1 MPASLASTDT
11 PQHIPVIIVGG
22 GQGGLSLS
30 HLLQQ
35 QGIGHLIL
43 EKHRIAQSWRN
54 ERWDSFCLVTP
65 NRQCR
70 LPGFRYTHEY
80 GGTDP
85 HGFMLKDE
93 IVAFLEA
100 YAKRVD
106 PPIREGVTVTR
117 VATFSRRFCVET
129 SDVTYTAD
137 KVIIAISG
145 YHTPIVPRV
154 APPCPAA
161 CRRSILST
169 IATRRTCPR
178 AACWWSAR
186 ASRAARSPRICCWPG
201 GRCIWRWA
209 MHRARRANIADGI
222 PPTGW
227 RRWAITTCPSPIILP
242 ARRSAR
248 TRTII

>member
-1 MPASLASTDT
+1 
-11 PQHIPVIIVGG
+11 VGG

-117 VATFSRRFCVET
+117 GGHVLKAVLSWRPAT
-129 SDVTYTAD
+129 
-137 KVIIAISG
+137 
-145 YHTPIVPRV
+145 
-154 APPCPAA
+154 
-161 CRRSILST
+161 
-169 IATRRTCPR
+169 
-178 AACWWSAR
+178 
-186 ASRAARSPRICCWPG
+186 SPT
-201 GRCIWRWA
+201 
-209 MHRARRANIADGI
+209 
-222 PPTGW
+222 PPT
-227 RRWAITTCPSPIILP
+227 RSSSPSAAITPPSCR
-242 ARRSAR
+242 A
-248 TRTII
+248 